1 VDAKTLP
8 FFSKALFHI
17 FLL

>member
-1 VDAKTLP
+1 MYAKVLI
-8 FFSKALFHI
+8 LFHI